1 MKKKTVAL
9 QYIQGLPAPFVVAKG
24 NGRLAE
30 RLLSIAEEAGV
41 SVMEMPELAE
51 HLFTLEVGEY
61 IPEEYYQVIAE
72 VLVFIRNVKVRT

>member
-1 MKKKTVAL
+1 MKKKAVAL

-24 NGRLAE
+24 TGKLAE

-41 SVMEMPELAE
+41 SVMEMPELAGN
-51 HLFTLEVGEY
+51 LFTLEVGEY